1 MIRLGGVTKTY
12 RNGLVEMQALY
23 AVNLSIQQGEFVA
36 IMGPSGSGKSTMMN
50 ILGCLDVPTEGT
62 YQLEGKEVQVL
73 SETELARI
81 RNQKI
86 GFVFQNFNLLARHT
100 VLRNVELPMLYGGIG
115 RVERQRRAKELLVKV
130 GLGDRTLHRPNELSG
145 GQRQRVAIAR
155 ALAMNPPILLADEPT
170 GNLDSKSS
178 YEIMKLFTALNDEG
192 ATVILITHEQEIANY
207 AKRILRFGDGTII
220 EEQLNEAFEVRQ

>member
-1 MIRLGGVTKTY
+1 MIRLEGVTKTY

-50 ILGCLDVPTEGT
+50 ILGCLDVPTEGI

-207 AKRILRFGDGTII
+207 AKRILRFGDGAII

>member
-1 MIRLGGVTKTY
+1 MIRLEGVTKTY

-62 YQLEGKEVQVL
+62 YQLEGQEVQVL